1 MNLTVRPGKAL
12 RGEAVLPGDKS
23 LSHRASLFAALAE
36 GESRIR
42 NFLVSGVTRSMLRGL
57 DALGVPY
64 AVEGA
69 CLTVRGPGWRS
80 LRPPAAP
87 IDCGNSATTLRL
99 LAGAAVAAGVPAVL
113 DGSAG
118 LRRRP
123 MDRIVEPL
131 RLMGATLSCAPAGG
145 APLTLGRR
153 PAGVPLRGLS
163 YDLPVASAQVKSCL
177 LLAGLAADGP
187 VTLREPGPSRD
198 HTERMLRAMGAA
210 VDVPAGANAVTLRP
224 PAAPLRPLDMTLPG
238 DFSSAAFLMA
248 AVLLVPGSRV
258 CLRQVGINPTRTG
271 LLDVFRAM
279 GADISVTA
287 LGREG
292 GEPVADLTVRGGALR
307 GTAVSGDLVVRMIDE
322 FPALAVVAAAAQ
334 GVTEV
339 RDAAELRHKESDRV
353 AALCAELARLGVRVT
368 ELPDG
373 FRIQG
378 GPIEGGTVEA
388 RGDHRLAM
396 SLALAGLAAKGPVTV
411 RGAEV
416 VAESFPLF
424 AEELTRLGARIATAP
439 EKA

>member
-1 MNLTVRPGKAL
+1 
-12 RGEAVLPGDKS
+12 
-23 LSHRASLFAALAE
+23 
-36 GESRIR
+36 
-42 NFLVSGVTRSMLRGL
+42 
-57 DALGVPY
+57 
-64 AVEGA
+64 
-69 CLTVRGPGWRS
+69 
-80 LRPPAAP
+80 
-87 IDCGNSATTLRL
+87 
-99 LAGAAVAAGVPAVL
+99 
-113 DGSAG
+113 
-118 LRRRP
+118 
-123 MDRIVEPL
+123 
-131 RLMGATLSCAPAGG
+131 
-145 APLTLGRR
+145 
-153 PAGVPLRGLS
+153 
-163 YDLPVASAQVKSCL
+163 
-177 LLAGLAADGP
+177 
-187 VTLREPGPSRD
+187 
-198 HTERMLRAMGAA
+198 
-210 VDVPAGANAVTLRP
+210 
-224 PAAPLRPLDMTLPG
+224 MTLPG